1 MNDKLNTQDIIDAL
15 AQKHGINKKE
25 ATAFVK
31 ELFLLIEHTLEKDK
45 IVKLKGFGTFKIIQ
59 VNARESVNVNTG
71 ERFTI
76 QEHNKIG
83 FVPDAGLRNLLN
95 EPFAH
100 FETVILENT
109 NEKEDI
115 PVQENIPQE
124 SKEKNEENLN
134 KHNPTPKKK
143 ITVFITCGIGIILL
157 AGSIILYRSLSGEG
171 QLKKTTPPA
180 IPIRKDTTAIPPV
193 DTYSMEEDLRIL
205 NDTSPVNPDSVNYTI
220 TGTKTTYTIKKGETL
235 TKVSLRFYGTKD
247 LWPYIQKYN
256 HTKIKNPGM
265 ITPGMI
271 LTIPELKKKD
281 P

>member
-1 MNDKLNTQDIIDAL
+1 VNTQDVIDAL
-15 AQKHGINKKE
+15 AQQYGINKKE
-25 ATAFVK
+25 AGAFIK

-45 IVKLKGFGTFKIIQ
+45 IVKLKGFGTFKIIK

-76 QEHNKIG
+76 QEHNKIR
-83 FVPDAGLRNLLN
+83 FIPDAELRNLLN
-95 EPFAH
+95 KPFAH
-100 FETVILENT
+100 FETVVLENT

-115 PVQENIPQE
+115 PVQENIPQD

-134 KHNPTPKKK
+134 EHNNTTPKKK
-143 ITVFITCGIGIILL
+143 LPVFITYGIVTILS
-157 AGSIILYRSLSGEG
+157 GSIILYILSSGDKQHKE
-171 QLKKTTPPA
+171 TTLPT
-180 IPIRKDTTAIPPV
+180 IPIINDTTKIPPV
-193 DTYSMEEDLRIL
+193 DTYSIEEDLRIF

-220 TGTKTTYTIKKGETL
+220 IGTKTTYTVKRGETL

-256 HTKIKNPGM
+256 HTKIKNPSM

-281 P
+281 K